1 MQKRGMTSKK
11 PYLCP
16 PRQKMPI
23 QAAGLYKKSVNPICM
38 QFKGLVRFFAIALIL
53 ISVYQ
58 LHFTWVVRNHENK
71 MEKKA
76 KAYVNAGYG
85 SATSEVKDLEYK
97 KRLRRLLDSTKET
110 TITYGT
116 SGAVTYQKAKEQEL
130 NLGLDLQGGMSVT
143 LEVELE
149 GLLKSLSNN
158 SKDPSLNKALV
169 TANQRKANS
178 DADFIT
184 LFATAYKEQNPTAR
198 LASIFAGTGQR
209 TIKLE
214 DNDNDVITKLRA
226 YAEGAISNTYNV
238 LQKRI
243 DQFGVAQPNVQL
255 DKNKGIITVE
265 LPGVKD
271 DPERVR
277 KYLQATA
284 NLQFSELYNI
294 GELDKPLTDAEKALK
309 DYYSGVKTEVDT
321 TAKTTVASTAAVDTN
336 KTATIGEMI
345 KTQTPASADT
355 TKKAQS
361 DYSLFKVF
369 QPIAPQQGQDGRMSF
384 APYLGFIATRD
395 TSIFNEYLNIEN
407 VKNQFPANMKIVYGV
422 PEKNEK
428 GLKSDVLPVYA
439 LKTIEGSEKARL
451 EGDGV
456 QQALQDYDDRG
467 RPAIKMVMTKQG
479 ERIWGEMT
487 TENVGKPIAIVLD
500 NIVYSAPNVINPI
513 TTGTSEISGSFNI
526 EEAQDLANILQ
537 SGKLPAP
544 AKIVQEQVVGP
555 TLGAAAINGGALSF
569 GIAFIVIF
577 MLMLIYYNTAGWVAN
592 IALILN
598 LLFTIGVLSALG
610 ATLTAPGI
618 AGLVL
623 TIGMAVDTNVIIFER
638 IKDELTKGKSYQL
651 AVSEGYKRSM
661 APVLDAHITT
671 LLTALILFY
680 FGLGPVLGFATT
692 QILGILLS
700 LFCGIL
706 ISRLI
711 TDFWTNKNRH
721 FEYFTN
727 ISRKVFKHAN
737 YKFIEYRKVAY
748 GISVV
753 VLVLGVGSLF
763 NGFDEGVEYKGGRS
777 YTVRFD
783 QPMKT
788 EEVSNTLQ
796 KAFGEHPIIK
806 TVGDNKTLNIT
817 TSYMIDN
824 QSKTADSVVES
835 TLFTGL
841 KSSFPENTSL
851 ADFKREYKQSSQTVL
866 PSISDDLKKGA
877 VKATIFAILAIF
889 LYIFL
894 RFRDWRY
901 SIGTIIALLHDV
913 FVTLAVFSFLKGIVP
928 FPLEIDQH
936 FIAAVLT
943 VIGFSMNDTVIV
955 FDRIREN
962 SNNMK
967 GASKATII
975 NKSINDTL
983 SRTIMTSLT
992 VFLTLL
998 ILFIFG
1004 GEVTRGFAF
1013 AMLIG
1018 VITGTYS
1025 SIFVAAPVLVD
1036 LAKDKPLGLAGNETV
1051 VETPAKGKAAL
1062 AK

>member
-1 MQKRGMTSKK
+1 MQ
-11 PYLCP
+11 L
-16 PRQKMPI
+16 
-23 QAAGLYKKSVNPICM
+23 
-38 QFKGLVRFFAIALIL
+38 KGLIRFFAVALIL
-53 ISVYQ
+53 ISLYQ
-58 LHFTWVVRNHENK
+58 LHFTMVVRNHENT
-71 MEKKA
+71 MDKKA
-76 KAYVNAGYG
+76 KSFVSANFANA
-85 SATSEVKDLEYK
+85 TPEEKDLEFK
-97 KRLRRLLDSTKET
+97 KRLRRLLDSTREKT
-110 TITYGT
+110 VTYGLT
-116 SGAVTYQKAKEQEL
+116 GAISYQKAKEQEL

-149 GLLKSLSNN
+149 GLMKSLSNN
-158 SKDPSLNKALV
+158 PKDPTLNKALQ
-169 TANQRKANS
+169 TATQQKANS

-184 LFATAYKEQNPTAR
+184 LFANAYKAQNPNAR
-198 LASIFAGTGQR
+198 LASIFAGPGK

-214 DNDNDVITKLRA
+214 DGDDAVLEKIRA
-226 YAEGAISNTYNV
+226 SADGAIGNTFNV

-243 DQFGVAQPNVQL
+243 DQFGVAQPNINL

-284 NLQFSELYNI
+284 NLQFWEVYNI
-294 GELDKPLTDAEKALK
+294 GELDKPFTDAEQALR
-309 DYYSGVKTEVDT
+309 DYYGGVKETTPAADT
-321 TAKTTVASTAAVDTN
+321 TAKAAATTDT
-336 KTATIGEMI
+336 
-345 KTQTPASADT
+345 DT
-355 TKKAQS
+355 TKAITIGDLAKKDTTALSGAKA
-361 DYSLFKVF
+361 DNAASLFRYL
-369 QPIAPQQGQDGRMSF
+369 QPVPPQQGANGRVSY
-384 APYLGFIATRD
+384 APYIGFVSTSD
-395 TSIFNEYLNIEN
+395 TAALSDYLRLE
-407 VKNQFPANMKIVYGV
+407 VVRNQFPSNLIFAYGV
-422 PEKNEK
+422 PETSEK
-428 GLKSDVLPVYA
+428 GVKSDFLPFYA
-439 LKTIEGSEKARL
+439 LKTVEGSDKAKL

-456 QQALQDYDDRG
+456 QASTQDYDDRG
-467 RPAIKMVMTKQG
+467 RPAIKMIMTKQG
-479 ERIWGEMT
+479 EREWGQMT
-487 TENVGKPIAIVLD
+487 TDNVGKPIAIVLD

-513 TTGTSEISGSFNI
+513 TSGTSEISGNFTI

-555 TLGAAAINGGALSF
+555 TLGAEAVKGGTMAFAISF
-569 GIAFIVIF
+569 LVIF
-577 MLMLIYYNTAGWVAN
+577 ILMLVYYNTAGWVAN

-598 LLFTIGVLSALG
+598 LIFTVGVLSALG

-651 AVSEGYKRSM
+651 AVSEGYKRSLP
-661 APVLDAHITT
+661 PVLDGHITT

-680 FGLGPVLGFATT
+680 FGLGPILGFATT

-711 TDFWTNKNRH
+711 TDFWTKKNRH

-727 ISRKVFKHAN
+727 ISRKIFKHAQ
-737 YKFIEYRKVAY
+737 YKFVEYRKVAY
-748 GISVV
+748 IISVV
-753 VLVLGVGSLF
+753 VLLLGVAALF
-763 NGFDEGVEYKGGRS
+763 NGFDQGVEYKGGRS
-777 YTVRFD
+777 YTIRFNQDMKNDDVRD
-783 QPMKT
+783 D
-788 EEVSNTLQ
+788 LQ
-796 KAFGEHPIIK
+796 KVFGESPIIK

-817 TSYMIDN
+817 TSYLIDDN
-824 QSKTADSVVES
+824 SKTADSTVEAA
-835 TLFTGL
+835 LFTGL
-841 KSSFPENTSL
+841 KSKLPENTTFY
-851 ADFKREYKQSSQTVL
+851 DFQKNFKQSSQSVL

-877 VKATIFAILAIF
+877 IKATLFAIFVIF
-889 LYIFL
+889 LYILL

-901 SIGTIIALLHDV
+901 SLGTIVALLHDV
-913 FVTLAVFSFLKGIVP
+913 LVTIIVFSFLRGVVP

-936 FIAAVLT
+936 FIAAILT

-962 SNNMK
+962 SPLMK
-967 GASKATII
+967 GASRTEIV
-975 NKSINDTL
+975 NKSINETL

-1025 SIFVAAPVLVD
+1025 SIFVAAPILVD
-1036 LAKDKPLGLAGNETV
+1036 LAKDRPLGTMTDETKPV
-1051 VETPAKGKAAL
+1051 VKKKTEAAKA
-1062 AK
+1062 